1 MAINDQ
7 FGDIE
12 ARGTTIRA
20 RVASSELEVQAIVR
34 DVLAAGD
41 FCGGAGSVA
50 YREFVTQLRRNVQV
64 IHEQAN
70 AQRQNVQTARSN
82 VAGTDIAVGSR
93 WT

>member
-1 MAINDQ
+1 M
-7 FGDIE
+7 
-12 ARGTTIRA
+12 
-20 RVASSELEVQAIVR
+20 
-34 DVLAAGD
+34 
-41 FCGGAGSVA
+41 A